1 MVNMTKFPATS
12 LPDIIY
18 LTRYLRIVLPPKE
31 NSLSK
36 KQRMLLGKGR
46 MIPLYFLRILHA
58 APEQFSTAPP

>member
-1 MVNMTKFPATS
+1 MVNITKFPTKS

-18 LTRYLRIVLPPKE
+18 LTRYQRIVLPPKE

-46 MIPLYFLRILHA
+46 MIPLYFLRILHT